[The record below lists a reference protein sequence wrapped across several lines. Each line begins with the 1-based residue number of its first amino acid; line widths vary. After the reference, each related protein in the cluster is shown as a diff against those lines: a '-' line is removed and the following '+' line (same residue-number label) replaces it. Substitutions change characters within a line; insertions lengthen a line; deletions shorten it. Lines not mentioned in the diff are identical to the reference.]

1 MATHVHTRSSTRNRH
16 HLPRLLFFKGAFLDI
31 LLLRCC
37 CCCIIIYIYRRI
49 ACLPL
54 WMAHLI
60 LLPLSLPLSLSISSL
75 GSWESPLHTCRL
87 ATAVTHSAAEEEPPS
102 LVSSSNTK
110 KKKKIKRKID
120 RQETIPPWR
129 HFPSS
134 SQSRNSDNE
143 RLYREY
149 TSYIFLYSHS
159 RDERK
164 KYKKEMWC
172 VYKRT
177 LGWYGPEPGYI

>member
-16 HLPRLLFFKGAFLDI
+16 HLPRLLFFKGGFLDI
-31 LLLRCC
+31 LLLRC

-49 ACLPL
+49 ACLSPCGWL
-54 WMAHLI
+54 TLFYSHS
-60 LLPLSLPLSLSISSL
+60 LSTSLSISSL

-102 LVSSSNTK
+102 LAPTQEEEEDK
-110 KKKKIKRKID
+110 KKNRST
-120 RQETIPPWR
+120 RNYPPWR

-164 KYKKEMWC
+164 K
-172 VYKRT
+172 
-177 LGWYGPEPGYI
+177 